1 MPRGGGAG
9 AGAGAGASGAV
20 SPSLLPS
27 ARRMLCSAP
36 PSPIT
41 KPTKPTKTPKPTK
54 PPKRP
59 AVALS
64 MSSGSEMDESDDE
77 ELRVA
82 ATAAAASPS
91 RSPSPSQSPSPTL
104 SPSLTAGSVFQA
116 PRQPAPDAAHAVQRH
131 EHPLGTGAPGAWY
144 NPYDRVTPIIDAM
157 NRLYRSTLSEECCFG
172 IFDKPRP
179 SSQQQAAAAQ
189 RDRDRAA
196 AAEHRASTNGWVCVC
211 CGNTNA
217 NSLANARLP
226 RVSVR
231 RDTRSRSRR
240 TAKACAAEDDATQH
254 ADAPV
259 PTSSRNPAVPDCTR
273 KRPET
278 AEERRAARL
287 RAVRGTVPGSRAKG
301 GLAHA
306 QSQVERDAARVAAD
320 HAVEMGELTQREQ
333 IKVAKIL
340 NIVVD
345 LCTALAPVEE
355 AIATRI
361 KTSAFDTYRDAV
373 RHERACGEACQMQL
387 APRSAVTIAAAIF
400 ELEVQRMLHEGGT
413 TDRQRLLELADR
425 MARSTA
431 FSTAASATQRASA
444 RATMEL
450 MRAPDWCHCKP
461 CAPYTAPPAQ
471 TAARSP
477 GHASPLG
484 EGGVSGVRGVSSLE
498 RLMVRSA
505 SLASDCTTTTADAA
519 ECEASPQGVPA
530 VVVRVR
536 DAIAQVFPQVSAEM
550 PIATSEGAL
559 RRSRPRPCEARCS
572 ATGACTR
579 SRPSRRRSRC
589 CLRCTAAAR
598 RTVLWAAGCSP
609 PGLAWPMP
617 RCANGGR
624 AGAARARKVATE
636 SEADEDDLFS

>member
-1 MPRGGGAG
+1 MLAG
-9 AGAGAGASGAV
+9 
-20 SPSLLPS
+20 
-27 ARRMLCSAP
+27 AP

-41 KPTKPTKTPKPTK
+41 KPTKPSKPL
-54 PPKRP
+54 KRP
-59 AVALS
+59 AVSLT
-64 MSSGSEMDESDDE
+64 MSSDSEMDESDDE

-82 ATAAAASPS
+82 ATAAAAVPS
-91 RSPSPSQSPSPTL
+91 RSPSPSASPLRTP
-104 SPSLTAGSVFQA
+104 SPSLTAGGVLQA
-116 PRQPAPDAAHAVQRH
+116 PRGAVDLVQRH
-131 EHPLGTGAPGAWY
+131 EHPLRVGAPGVWY
-144 NPYDRVTPIIDAM
+144 SRYDRVTPIVDSM
-157 NRLYRSTLSEECCFG
+157 NRLYRSALSEECCFG
-172 IFDKPRP
+172 IFDKRRP

-189 RDRDRAA
+189 RDRDRAV

-217 NSLANARLP
+217 NSLTP
-226 RVSVR
+226 T
-231 RDTRSRSRR
+231 RDYLVCQCGATHTITVATHRE
-240 TAKACAAEDDATQH
+240 KACAAEDDATQH
-254 ADAPV
+254 ADAPES
-259 PTSSRNPAVPDCTR
+259 TFSRNPAVPDCAR

-278 AEERRAARL
+278 TEERRAARL

-306 QSQVERDAARVAAD
+306 QSQVERDAARAAAE

-340 NIVVD
+340 NSVVD

-355 AIATRI
+355 AVATRI

-387 APRSAVTIAAAIF
+387 APRSAVTIAAAVF
-400 ELEVQRMLHEGGT
+400 ELEVQRMLHEGGI
-413 TDRQRLLELADR
+413 TDHQRLLELADR

-450 MRAPDWCHCKP
+450 MRAPDWSHCKP
-461 CAPYTAPPAQ
+461 CTPYTAAPAPP
-471 TAARSP
+471 TARSP
-477 GHASPLG
+477 GHASPSG
-484 EGGVSGVRGVSSLE
+484 GGGVRGVRGVSSLE
-498 RLMVRSA
+498 RLMIRSA
-505 SLASDCTTTTADAA
+505 SLASDCTSTTADAA

-559 RRSRPRPCEARCS
+559 RALQTKAVRDALQRNRRLHVLAPEQA
-572 ATGACTR
+572 ALALLVAVH
-579 SRPSRRRSRC
+579 RRRSSDCALGRR
-589 CLRCTAAAR
+589 LPTARLGMADAA
-598 RTVLWAAGCSP
+598 LCEAADA
-609 PGLAWPMP
+609 LAPLVP
-617 RCANGGR
+617 EE
-624 AGAARARKVATE
+624 VATE